1 MKATSAWQTGEWRI
15 VLTALIVAGLV
26 GILMHAAAGESERM
40 TRRQAAAEARSIETG
55 AELYALHCRAC
66 HGSRGEGVGQLGPA
80 LSEAKF
86 FTGRMAEIGWQST
99 LCDYVVAV
107 STHGRLMATRP
118 MYAGDGANAVMPP
131 WLVTYGGPLRG
142 DQIHD
147 IARYVMNWRSTA
159 LGQVDLMV
167 LEIPK
172 INLDDPQTVSRGRQ
186 VFVQHCGRCHTV
198 SGLTEATL
206 QGPELSRAAVV
217 VATRRLDLSAED
229 YIRESF
235 LIPNAFRVEGFD
247 PQTVGHSCGGVL
259 SQREFDQVVAFL
271 LTLK

>member
-1 MKATSAWQTGEWRI
+1 MKATFASAGDWRL
-15 VLTALIVAGLV
+15 VLTVLIIGTLV
-26 GILMHAAAGESERM
+26 GVLIHAAAGENERM
-40 TRRQAAAEARSIETG
+40 RRRQVAAEARSIETG
-55 AELYALHCRAC
+55 AELWDLHCRTC

-80 LSEAKF
+80 LNEAKF
-86 FTGRMAEIGWQST
+86 FAGRMAEVGWQAT
-99 LCDYVVAV
+99 LADYVVSV

-118 MYAGDGANAVMPP
+118 MYAGDGATAVMPP

-147 IARYVMNWRSTA
+147 IARYVMNWRPSA
-159 LGQVDLMV
+159 LGEVTLIE

-172 INLDDPQTVSRGRQ
+172 INLNDPRTVSRGKQ

-198 SGLTEATL
+198 GGLTQATL
-206 QGPELSRAAVV
+206 AGPELSRAAAVA
-217 VATRRLDLSAED
+217 ATRRPDLPAED

-235 LIPNAFRVEGFD
+235 LIPNAYWVEGFD
-247 PQTVGHSCGGVL
+247 PQTVGHACGGVL
-259 SQREFDQVVAFL
+259 SQREFDEVVAFL